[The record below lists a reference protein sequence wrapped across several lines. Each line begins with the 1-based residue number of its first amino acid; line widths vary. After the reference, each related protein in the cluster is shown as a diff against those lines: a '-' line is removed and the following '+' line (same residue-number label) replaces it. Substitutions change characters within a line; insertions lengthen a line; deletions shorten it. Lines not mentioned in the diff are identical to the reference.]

1 MPLSAEEAVKHFLRR
16 GGKDKQLLG
25 KCDFFIVYFLQA
37 ALILTF
43 LVIYFLSLITC
54 QLFVI
59 EDCPYL
65 L

>member
-1 MPLSAEEAVKHFLRR
+1 MFSPHCPMALSAEEAVKHFLRR

-43 LVIYFLSLITC
+43 LVICFLS
-54 QLFVI
+54 FR
-59 EDCPYL
+59 D
-65 L
+65 